1 MDPLSNGNVD
11 RVRHLFDAEHLA
23 LVIDAVGAGNSPA
36 RVWVDGVTAPRAA
49 LIWDGSHSVYLAG
62 KIDRATEW
70 RKLFDREVAPAGHGV
85 LKAYVTDVAA
95 ETVFA
100 GYPLQRRERVLYRGG
115 RRSIPDWRTRLP
127 AGFRISVIDDGLTMR
142 DTLANAVDVIAEIES
157 CWQSLSDFRRSGFG
171 FIAHDDRAI
180 VCWCTAEFVS
190 DGKCG
195 IGIETIP
202 AYQGQGFATLTAS
215 AFLEHCAER
224 AMTPHWD
231 AWAHNL
237 PSVAVAEKVG
247 LEKVE
252 TYAIYVCEFGDIT
265 AAAAP
270 TYAGEDP
277 A

>member
-1 MDPLSNGNVD
+1 MDPLPNRSVD
-11 RVRHLFDAEHLA
+11 RVRHLFDSEHLS
-23 LVIDAVGAGNSPA
+23 LVIDAIGAGNSPA
-36 RVWVDGVTAPRAA
+36 RVWVDGLTAPRAA

-62 KIDRATEW
+62 SIERAGEW
-70 RKLFDREVAPAGHGV
+70 RNLFDREVAPAGHGV

-100 GYPLQRRERVLYRGG
+100 GCPLRRRERVLYRGG

-127 AGFRISVIDDGLTMR
+127 DGFRISVIDERLTGR
-142 DTLANAVDVIAEIES
+142 DTFANAVDVIAEIES
-157 CWQSLSDFRRSGFG
+157 CWESLSDFRRSGFG
-171 FIAHDDRAI
+171 FIAHDAQTI
-180 VCWCTAEFVS
+180 ACWCTAEFVS
-190 DGKCG
+190 GGKCG

-202 AYQGQGFATLTAS
+202 AYRGQGLATLTAS

-247 LEKVE
+247 FEKVE
-252 TYAIYVCEFGDIT
+252 TYATYVCEFDDVRPSAT
-265 AAAAP
+265 P
-270 TYAGEDP
+270 YAGED
-277 A
+277 AG